1 MKENRLSEIRDLYEI
16 SQREVAMKLG
26 VGKSTYGRWE
36 TQERFIP
43 LDRLNDFCNIYN
55 VSMDYIMNLSSNN
68 ICYKQTKKL
77 DKVIIGK
84 NIKYIRLK
92 QKLTQEQLSNFLN
105 TTHSTISA
113 YESGKTIIL
122 TSFALAICKEY
133 KISLDWLCGKRKN
146 TS

>member
-16 SQREVAMKLG
+16 SQREVALKLG
-26 VGKSTYGRWE
+26 IGKSTYGRWE
-36 TQERFIP
+36 TQERIIP

-55 VSMDYIMNLSSNN
+55 VSMDYVMNLSNNN
-68 ICYKQTKKL
+68 ISYKKISNINKEIL
-77 DKVIIGK
+77 GK
-84 NIKYIRLK
+84 NIKYIRTK
-92 QKLTQEQLSNFLN
+92 NKLTQEQLANFLN
-105 TTHSTISA
+105 ITHSTISA

-122 TSFALAICKEY
+122 TIFALAICKEY